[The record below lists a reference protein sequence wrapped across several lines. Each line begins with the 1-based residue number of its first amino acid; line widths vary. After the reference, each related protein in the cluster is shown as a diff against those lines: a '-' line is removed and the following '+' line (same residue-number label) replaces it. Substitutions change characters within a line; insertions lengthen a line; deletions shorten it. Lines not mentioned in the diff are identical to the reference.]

1 MAKGNLFL
9 GFGRGKVGDVVFSR
23 VAGEQ
28 VTRARNRAPRNP
40 QTPLQLLQRVVLK
53 TSSSAFS
60 LMQDICNHSFQG
72 EEGVTMNQA
81 AFNRANVKQFRTQLA
96 TEINSGDPDVILT
109 SSESNFS
116 PRDTQGAA
124 INPYIVSQGKLPK
137 IDCSWFVPT
146 EEGDTDSMPEIVA
159 VQEQLITTYA
169 QLVSYL
175 GLQKGDQLTAIALTC
190 DDTED
195 GASSLFNGFH
205 YGRFILEPDDGDMT
219 HLLSDTTHWNAKTE
233 NIRILPITGTGGVI
247 LVPSSAQQKF
257 GKGLSDSVV
266 GFAIIASRLVGST
279 WSRSDA
285 QLLLKPWTVGTAW
298 HLSQDHGEM
307 LLSDAILSYMSD
319 TSSLL
324 YLNQAEV

>member
-72 EEGVTMNQA
+72 EEGVTNNQA
-81 AFNRANVKQFRTQLA
+81 AFNRANVKLFRTQLA

-109 SSESNFS
+109 SSETNFT
-116 PRDTQGAA
+116 PKDAQGAA

-137 IDCSWFVPT
+137 VECAWDEPT
-146 EEGDTDSMPEIVA
+146 AQGETDSMPQIVA
-159 VQEQLITTYA
+159 TQEWNVTTYA
-169 QLVSYL
+169 QLINKL
-175 GLQKGDQLTAIALTC
+175 GLQQGDQLTAIALTC
-190 DDTED
+190 DDTAD
-195 GASSLFNGFH
+195 GSNSLFNGFS
-205 YGRFILEPDDGDMT
+205 YGRFIIDPDDGDLT
-219 HLLSDTTHWNAKTE
+219 HTLADSTHWNAKNE
-233 NIRILPITGTGGVI
+233 NIFFKTYEGTGGVY
-247 LVPSSAQQKF
+247 LVPNDVKSQF
-257 GKGLSDSVV
+257 GKGLTKSVV
-266 GFAIIASRLVGST
+266 AFAIIASRWSGSG
-279 WSRSDA
+279 WARSDA
-285 QLLLKPWTVGTAW
+285 QLLIKPWTVGTQW

>member
-60 LMQDICNHSFQG
+60 LMQDIVNHSFQG

-81 AFNRANVKQFRTQLA
+81 AFNRANVSLFRTQLA

-116 PRDTQGAA
+116 PKDAQGAA
-124 INPYIVSQGKLPK
+124 INPYIVSQGKLPQV
-137 IDCSWFVPT
+137 DCSWLVPT
-146 EEGDTDSMPEIVA
+146 EAADTDSMPEILA
-159 VQEQLITTYA
+159 AQEQLITTYA
-169 QLVSYL
+169 QLISVL
-175 GLQKGDQLTAIALTC
+175 GLQQGDQLTAVALTC

-195 GASSLFNGFH
+195 GASSLFNGFT
-205 YGRFILEPDDGDMT
+205 YGRFILDPDDGD
-219 HLLSDTTHWNAKTE
+219 LSHTLADTTHWNAKNE
-233 NIRILPITGTGGVI
+233 NISIIPIPTTGGVI
-247 LVPSSAQQKF
+247 LIPADASQKF
-257 GKGLSDSVV
+257 GRGFSNSVV
-266 GFAIIASRLVGST
+266 GFAIIASRLTGNT
-279 WSRSDA
+279 WARSNA

-298 HLSQDHGEM
+298 HLAQDHGEL

-324 YLNQAEV
+324 YLNQAEG

>member
-1 MAKGNLFL
+1 
-9 GFGRGKVGDVVFSR
+9 
-23 VAGEQ
+23 
-28 VTRARNRAPRNP
+28 
-40 QTPLQLLQRVVLK
+40 
-53 TSSSAFS
+53 
-60 LMQDICNHSFQG
+60 
-72 EEGVTMNQA
+72 MNQA
-81 AFNRANVKQFRTQLA
+81 AFNRANVKLFRTQLA

-116 PRDTQGAA
+116 PKDAAGAA

-137 IDCSWFVPT
+137 VDCSWIVPT
-146 EEGDTDSMPEIVA
+146 EASETESMPEIVA

-219 HLLSDTTHWNAKTE
+219 HLLTDTTHWNAKNE
-233 NIRILPITGTGGVI
+233 NIHISPIPTTGGII
-247 LVPSSAQQKF
+247 LVPSSTQQKF
-257 GKGLSDSVV
+257 GKGFSDSVV

-298 HLSQDHGEM
+298 HLSQDHGEL